1 MSRVTATQFNQRPSE
16 VKAMAEAEPVFITE
30 RGRTTA
36 VLLSAA
42 DYARLFDPRRGR
54 RTLLDVLGAR
64 RGDDDDLEIEPDRS
78 LAVIPDLAD

>member
-1 MSRVTATQFNQRPSE
+1 MSKVTATQFNRRPSE

-42 DYARLFDPRRGR
+42 DYTRLLDPRRCR

-64 RGDDDDLEIEPDRS
+64 SGGDDDLEIEPDRS
-78 LAVIPDLAD
+78 LAVLPALAD